1 MKPLLVHPF
10 LALAAAL
17 ACASPTAAFGALA
30 PTHRIRSFPHAQRY
44 HASRRKGT
52 RRLVDDSYSSYSYST
67 ATSRAMSSEAR
78 DNHEDSDDN
87 TSPDAAAPVA
97 PPPSWATRLQR
108 AYQTTGPPPPKQV
121 DDMQVLLY
129 DIFLLLNLVA
139 SISFWVVHRM
149 QLAWV
154 GMAVSEGCLLSLCW
168 VAAGLYTGAF
178 LGSAVDG
185 HYGSSDEARGGP
197 KGAAGLAASTFL
209 NTINL
214 RLLVALVLAV
224 LQHRPVDVVSGPEA
238 LLPLELGLGWVLMP
252 AWRWLHSSYT
262 PRW

>member
-1 MKPLLVHPF
+1 
-10 LALAAAL
+10 
-17 ACASPTAAFGALA
+17 
-30 PTHRIRSFPHAQRY
+30 
-44 HASRRKGT
+44 
-52 RRLVDDSYSSYSYST
+52 
-67 ATSRAMSSEAR
+67 
-78 DNHEDSDDN
+78 
-87 TSPDAAAPVA
+87 
-97 PPPSWATRLQR
+97 
-108 AYQTTGPPPPKQV
+108 
-121 DDMQVLLY
+121 MQVLLY
-129 DIFLLLNLVA
+129 DIFLLLNLVT
-139 SISFWVVHRM
+139 SISFWVIHRM
-149 QLAWV
+149 QLAWI

-224 LQHRPVDVVSGPEA
+224 FQHRPVDVVSGPEA